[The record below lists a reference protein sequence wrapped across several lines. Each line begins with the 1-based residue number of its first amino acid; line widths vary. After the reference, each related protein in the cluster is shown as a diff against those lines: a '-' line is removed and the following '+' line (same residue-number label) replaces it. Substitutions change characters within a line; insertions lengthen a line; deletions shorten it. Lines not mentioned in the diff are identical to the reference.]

1 MVFILIEN
9 GLDMNIV
16 KMIIGSMIKGDFTK
30 NLKKHWK
37 VPK

>member
-1 MVFILIEN
+1 MIFILIKD
-9 GLDMNIV
+9 GLDMNIM
-16 KMIIGSMIKGDFTK
+16 KMMVGSMIKGDFTK

>member
-16 KMIIGSMIKGDFTK
+16 KMMIGSMKKGDFTK